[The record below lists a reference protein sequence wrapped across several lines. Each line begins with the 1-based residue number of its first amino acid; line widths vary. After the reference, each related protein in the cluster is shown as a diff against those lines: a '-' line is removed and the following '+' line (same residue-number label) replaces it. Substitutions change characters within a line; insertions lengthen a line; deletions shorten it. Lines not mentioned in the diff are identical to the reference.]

1 MALVNLKEV
10 NSYVQNLLDRVSIRE
25 LTTDHAQRIR
35 EWFVSNMSNIGR
47 YAHGNQEKFGSRN
60 PSDTDD
66 NIQGRQDGWQSVTE
80 EVPHLDHITYG
91 TGILYINGE
100 MEVPRYEETSGNHI
114 KNDEFCHV
122 DKTGEVHHFEVN
134 VSSAK
139 GNFTETQNG
148 SNVIQGYAWNFPS
161 STPSGEEGSGKWR
174 YDSIIAGTVNV
185 ALPSYNS
192 EWSAGTASTHV
203 PGIRTTFNDA
213 EIYHLDNERNHYPY
227 IIVNSGQ
234 PASINTLLETLQG
247 QNGMYDDELPTIA
260 STDTYPPS
268 SLIEI
273 TEEGAAAIMDFIS
286 PINETPF
293 YTYVETQTNDN
304 YEAAT
309 DAGKSSTETNFVGG
323 KPVKVKAPKAG
334 RAATNW
340 EDKQKELDTAKQEE
354 SAVANKG
361 TKATSSTIADD
372 KDSIIPDLTP
382 EQIVEVQT
390 KYGLGTK
397 VTKRSVERVKDL
409 IDLGLINIEPGHLT
423 TPKGRN

>member
-1 MALVNLKEV
+1 
-10 NSYVQNLLDRVSIRE
+10 
-25 LTTDHAQRIR
+25 
-35 EWFVSNMSNIGR
+35 
-47 YAHGNQEKFGSRN
+47 
-60 PSDTDD
+60 
-66 NIQGRQDGWQSVTE
+66 
-80 EVPHLDHITYG
+80 
-91 TGILYINGE
+91 
-100 MEVPRYEETSGNHI
+100 
-114 KNDEFCHV
+114 
-122 DKTGEVHHFEVN
+122 
-134 VSSAK
+134 
-139 GNFTETQNG
+139 
-148 SNVIQGYAWNFPS
+148 
-161 STPSGEEGSGKWR
+161 
-174 YDSIIAGTVNV
+174 
-185 ALPSYNS
+185 
-192 EWSAGTASTHV
+192 
-203 PGIRTTFNDA
+203 
-213 EIYHLDNERNHYPY
+213 
-227 IIVNSGQ
+227 
-234 PASINTLLETLQG
+234 
-247 QNGMYDDELPTIA
+247 MYDDELPTIA